1 MGKKL
6 KYGLPLLMVVLLGIT
21 LLSASSMT
29 NISDYGKLI
38 NYVGIVRGASQRV
51 VKLET
56 KA

>member
-38 NYVGIVRGASQRV
+38 NYVGIVRELPSV
-51 VKLET
+51 W
-56 KA
+56 